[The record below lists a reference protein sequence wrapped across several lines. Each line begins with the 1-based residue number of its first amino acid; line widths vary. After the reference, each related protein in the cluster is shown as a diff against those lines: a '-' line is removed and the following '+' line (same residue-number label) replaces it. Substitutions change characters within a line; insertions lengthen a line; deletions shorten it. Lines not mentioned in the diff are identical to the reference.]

1 MVKSEPKKKPQFGG
15 FFQKFFRKPE
25 KNQKEQRLTVQH
37 SIPYLEMGRDGICRV
52 EEHLYSKTVRF
63 YDINYQLAQNEDK
76 NTIFES
82 WCDFL
87 NYFDASIHFQ
97 LSFINHKSDMSEYN
111 KVIQIEPQHDQF
123 DDVRME
129 YAQML
134 KQQLAKGNNGLV
146 RTKYIT
152 FSIEAKN
159 VREAKPRLER
169 IETDILNNFKV
180 LGVKAYPLNGVERLQ
195 IMYETFHQEE
205 QQKFDFSY
213 DRILQS
219 GMTTKDFIAPTS
231 FLFKSGKDFMMG
243 DTYGAASYLNILAP
257 ELTDKV
263 LAEFLDMDKNL
274 VVSIHVQSIDQLK
287 AIKLIKGKI
296 TDLDRM
302 KIEEQ
307 KKAVRSGY
315 DMEIIPSDL
324 ATYGGEAKKIL
335 DDLQSRNER
344 MFLVTVLF
352 LNTAKTKPE
361 LDSAVFQTAG
371 IAQKFNCT
379 LNRLDYLQE
388 QGLMSSLPLGA
399 NHIKIER
406 SLTTSSVAVFVPF
419 VTQELFMGGD
429 AMYYGV
435 NAKTGNMIMLDR
447 KRARCPNGLKLG
459 TPGSG
464 KSMSCKSEIVSVFL
478 CTPDDVYICDP
489 EAEYYPLVKRLHGQ
503 VVKLSPTSKSYVN
516 PLDIN
521 LNYSEDENPLA
532 LKSDFVLSFCEL
544 VMGGKNG
551 LEAIEKTVIDR
562 AVQVIYRPYLA
573 DPRPENMPILS
584 DLHQALLDQH
594 IPEADRVAQALDLY
608 VSGSLNFFN
617 NRTTVDIDNRFV
629 CFDIKE
635 LPKNLK
641 KPGMLVIQDQVWN
654 RVTRNRNTGVSTWYY
669 ADEFHLL
676 LKEPQTAAYS
686 AEIWK
691 RFRKWGGVPTGAT
704 QNVKDLLSS
713 PEIENILENSDFICM
728 LNQAAGDRKILAERL
743 NISPEQL
750 KFVTNSP
757 PGEGLL
763 FFENVILPFADKFP
777 RDTELYRIMSTK
789 PSEVNGV

>member
-1 MVKSEPKKKPQFGG
+1 MVKSEPKKKSQSGG

-25 KNQKEQRLTVQH
+25 KSQKEQRLTVQR
-37 SIPYLEMGRDGICRV
+37 SIPYL
-52 EEHLYSKTVRF
+52 
-63 YDINYQLAQNEDK
+63 DK

-87 NYFDASIHFQ
+87 NYFDASIRFQ

-111 KVIQIEPQHDQF
+111 KVIQSEPQHDQF

-152 FSIEAKN
+152 FSIEAKS

-263 LAEFLDMDKNL
+263 LAEFLDMDK
-274 VVSIHVQSIDQLK
+274 
-287 AIKLIKGKI
+287 
-296 TDLDRM
+296 
-302 KIEEQ
+302 IEEQ

-352 LNTAKTKPE
+352 LNTAKTKQE

-388 QGLMSSLPLGA
+388 QGLMSSLPLA
-399 NHIKIER
+399 NN
-406 SLTTSSVAVFVPF
+406 LVP
-419 VTQELFMGGD
+419 
-429 AMYYGV
+429 
-435 NAKTGNMIMLDR
+435 I
-447 KRARCPNGLKLG
+447 KRA
-459 TPGSG
+459 T
-464 KSMSCKSEIVSVFL
+464 
-478 CTPDDVYICDP
+478 
-489 EAEYYPLVKRLHGQ
+489 
-503 VVKLSPTSKSYVN
+503 
-516 PLDIN
+516 
-521 LNYSEDENPLA
+521 
-532 LKSDFVLSFCEL
+532 
-544 VMGGKNG
+544 
-551 LEAIEKTVIDR
+551 
-562 AVQVIYRPYLA
+562 
-573 DPRPENMPILS
+573 
-584 DLHQALLDQH
+584 
-594 IPEADRVAQALDLY
+594 
-608 VSGSLNFFN
+608 
-617 NRTTVDIDNRFV
+617 
-629 CFDIKE
+629 
-635 LPKNLK
+635 
-641 KPGMLVIQDQVWN
+641 
-654 RVTRNRNTGVSTWYY
+654 
-669 ADEFHLL
+669 
-676 LKEPQTAAYS
+676 
-686 AEIWK
+686 
-691 RFRKWGGVPTGAT
+691 
-704 QNVKDLLSS
+704 
-713 PEIENILENSDFICM
+713 
-728 LNQAAGDRKILAERL
+728 
-743 NISPEQL
+743 
-750 KFVTNSP
+750 
-757 PGEGLL
+757 
-763 FFENVILPFADKFP
+763 
-777 RDTELYRIMSTK
+777 
-789 PSEVNGV
+789 